1 MLKGIVKMERK
12 IMNLTKISELNDISA
27 DYLTQEY
34 GYRAFNGGHITI
46 VNSAPNIIYFGKG
59 EFLGSFSFNQNVLIQ
74 ITLVP
79 IVPGV
84 KAPNYP
90 SEEYQNAKK
99 EYCVSILR
107 DIYGNE
113 TASNEFGTSW
123 ERENVIIVC
132 HVILD
137 GKAQYTGGDIVIRI
151 NEPGCLC
158 SQK

>member
-1 MLKGIVKMERK
+1 MNRK
-12 IMNLTKISELNDISA
+12 IMNLTKISELHNISA
-27 DYLTQEY
+27 DYLVTEY
-34 GYRAFNGGHITI
+34 GYRAFNGGNFTI
-46 VNSAPNIIYFGKG
+46 VNSAPNIVYFGKG
-59 EFLGSFSFNQNVLIQ
+59 IFIGSFLFNQNVLTR

-113 TASNEFGTSW
+113 TAANEFGTYW
-123 ERENVIIVC
+123 KIENIIIVC
-132 HVILD
+132 HVILG
-137 GKAQYTGGDIVIRI
+137 GKAQYTGGDIVIS
-151 NEPGCLC
+151 LF
-158 SQK
+158 